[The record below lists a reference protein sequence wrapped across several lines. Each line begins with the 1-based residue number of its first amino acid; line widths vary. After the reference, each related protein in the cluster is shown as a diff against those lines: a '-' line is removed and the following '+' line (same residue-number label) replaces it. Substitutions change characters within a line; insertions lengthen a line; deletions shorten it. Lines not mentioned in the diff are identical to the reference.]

1 MKKQFFLKL
10 YSALFIGIC
19 AVPLVCMPFV
29 KSDSSA
35 EKKTPVKFPSVMTDD
50 EKINFEYFSQLDKWF
65 SENFAFR
72 QQFVNADSRIRT
84 ALTATSPNHDVIQ
97 GTDGWLYYGE
107 TTDDY
112 LNINTLSQREISNIA
127 HNLRMIDEY
136 CKGNGAEFVFFSA
149 PNKNSVYPENMP
161 FNYVPADTQNNYTLL
176 SEELAD
182 DSFYLDMKNVLLE
195 ADSSIPLYHKT
206 DTHWNNLG
214 AYAGHVAVMSKLGLT
229 PCSIADGWYTKNNHL
244 SDLAEMIYP
253 TEKPK
258 DTQIYNDYEFNYT
271 YQGLFRGLMDI
282 TINTTNKDAEGN
294 LLMFRDS
301 FGSAILQ
308 YMAESFN
315 SAEFSR
321 VVPYRINNV
330 ENKTVILEIVERN
343 LGNLQKYAPVM
354 PAPTEDISGLSPE
367 IYSGGDE
374 IIETEDSGLFTHIY
388 GLLPE
393 KYFSG
398 SEHTIYIEADGISY
412 KAFNCFEDE
421 LLKREGE
428 HSGNGFS
435 LYIPTETNTENIKV
449 TVVNSDGK
457 TVASH

>member
-29 KSDSSA
+29 KADSSA
-35 EKKTPVKFPSVMTDD
+35 EKKTPVEFPSVMTEDK
-50 EKINFEYFSQLDKWF
+50 KINFDYFSQLDNWF

-84 ALTATSPNHDVIQ
+84 SLTKTSPNYDVIQ
-97 GTDGWLYYGE
+97 GSDGWLYYGE

-112 LNINTLSQREISNIA
+112 LNINTLSQREINNIA

-136 CKGNGAEFVFFSA
+136 CKENGAEFVFFSA
-149 PNKNSVYPENMP
+149 PDKNSVYPENMP
-161 FNYVPADTQNNYTLL
+161 FNYVPSDNKNNYALL

-182 DSFYLDMKNVLLE
+182 DSFFLDMKTALLE
-195 ADSSIPLYHKT
+195 TDSSIPLYHKT

-214 AYAGHVAVMSKLGLT
+214 AYAGHVAIMNRLGLT
-229 PCSIADGWYTKNNHL
+229 SCSITGWYTKNNHL
-244 SDLAEMIYP
+244 GDLAEMIYP

-258 DTQIYNDYEFNYT
+258 DTQVYSDYEFSYT
-271 YQGLFRGLMDI
+271 YQGLFRGLMDV
-282 TINTTNKDAEGN
+282 TINTTNENAEGN

-321 VVPYRINNV
+321 VVPYRINNI
-330 ENKTVILEIVERN
+330 ENRTVVLEIVERN
-343 LGNLQKYAPVM
+343 LGNLQKYAPIM
-354 PAPTEDISGLSPE
+354 PAPVEDISGLSPE

-374 IIETEDSGLFTHIY
+374 IIEIEESGLFMHIY

-398 SEHTIYIEADGISY
+398 DKHTIYIEADGIIY

-428 HSGNGFS
+428 HNGNGFS
-435 LYIPTETNTENIKV
+435 LYVPTNTNTENIKV